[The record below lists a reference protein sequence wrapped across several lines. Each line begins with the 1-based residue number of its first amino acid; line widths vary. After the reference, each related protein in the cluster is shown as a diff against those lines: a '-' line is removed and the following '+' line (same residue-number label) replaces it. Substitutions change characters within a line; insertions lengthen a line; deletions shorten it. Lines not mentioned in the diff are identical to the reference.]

1 MSRSVAAPS
10 ALSRLEPFSLTAREM
25 SEESTTP
32 DLVELNRRAIESAAR
47 RDWDAAMVSYGPDSE
62 WDTSPLGMGTY
73 RGIAT
78 IRKALEEWFGPYEE
92 DESEIEENVDI
103 GNGVV
108 FAVVRQRGRPV
119 GGSGFA
125 HFRFASVTEWA
136 DGLIA
141 RVTPYSD
148 IDEARA
154 AAERRAAERG

>member
-1 MSRSVAAPS
+1 
-10 ALSRLEPFSLTAREM
+10 
-25 SEESTTP
+25 
-32 DLVELNRRAIESAAR
+32 
-47 RDWDAAMVSYGPDSE
+47 
-62 WDTSPLGMGTY
+62 MGTY

-92 DESEIEENVDI
+92 AESEIEENVDI